1 MIGSM
6 QNNQLNKELWSLNKQ
21 TCYQRSH
28 KKGGGGG
35 GKAMIRI
42 NTMEKINIR

>member
-28 KKGGGGG
+28 KKGGWGE
-35 GKAMIRI
+35 KAVIRI